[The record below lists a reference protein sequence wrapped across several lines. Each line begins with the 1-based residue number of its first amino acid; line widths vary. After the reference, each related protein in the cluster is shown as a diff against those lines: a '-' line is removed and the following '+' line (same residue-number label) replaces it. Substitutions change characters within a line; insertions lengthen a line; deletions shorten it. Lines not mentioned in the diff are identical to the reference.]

1 MLDFYGYHSFYSR
14 PEHCMPLSTSML
26 WLCQRPL
33 MKCRFKLELIYIMQ
47 FASFQPP
54 STFGKTSQRM
64 SGFFWF
70 FCSSVSN
77 HNTILSLFR
86 RQLRL
91 FFFKHLC
98 ICKRMQLLF
107 KCVGIGVYKRCESA
121 NLERCQ
127 LTLRKKDKLM
137 ANVSFDQEM
146 EFYISVV
153 Y

>member
-1 MLDFYGYHSFYSR
+1 M
-14 PEHCMPLSTSML
+14 
-26 WLCQRPL
+26 
-33 MKCRFKLELIYIMQ
+33 
-47 FASFQPP
+47 
-54 STFGKTSQRM
+54 
-64 SGFFWF
+64 
-70 FCSSVSN
+70 SN

-91 FFFKHLC
+91 FFKHLC